1 MRIVYQFVSQIF
13 NLLRAP
19 FVGGIDGKALMQ
31 MSDLRDKRYEPVQ
44 YLFKLCYRFIKHAQ
58 TTYRKNQVTLTSA
71 P

>member
-1 MRIVYQFVSQIF
+1 MYTCNYFLSQIF

-19 FVGGIDGKALMQ
+19 FVAGFDGKALMQ

-58 TTYRKNQVTLTSA
+58 TNYRKNQVILINAS
-71 P
+71 